1 MNIVLDAWDI
11 EEYSDVFVA
20 CCEEILAVLREQDL
34 KIIKHQYRHYSHL
47 FLVFNDLD
55 NRLRVR
61 LVNTLHQLAGQ
72 HAVQVDPL
80 VLAEGHQLA
89 LG

>member
-11 EEYSDVFVA
+11 EKYSDMFVA
-20 CCEEILAVLREQDL
+20 CCEEILAILREQDL
-34 KIIKHQYRHYSHL
+34 TIIKHYWHYSPL
-47 FLVFNDLD
+47 FLFFNYLD
-55 NRLRVR
+55 NGLRVR
-61 LVNTLHQLAGQ
+61 LVNTRDQFAGQ